1 MEIHELSLAVEKYID
16 RLNLK
21 SPRTRKGAAAKILG
35 FIRNSAEFCGNNGVI
50 LPNDKTILARSY
62 TRWKG
67 ADMNGAEKS
76 ALNHIYEC
84 FNGTKQNISVTKVV
98 EAKPVIREE
107 SVCVTT
113 NDIESELIGGQ
124 FVPVSAIVPEMVPG
138 APGLYCIKL
147 REGVSFP
154 KDFGTI
160 RKDRI
165 IYIGKAEDSTLRERL
180 WEEELNC
187 RRPATF
193 FRSIGAML
201 GYLPPK
207 GSLAGKTTR
216 NYKFSPTNSE
226 QIREWMRQSL
236 LVNCLPVKK
245 SAIETEEKR
254 LIVKYSPLVNIKDN
268 PLASEE
274 IKKARERCVSFARGE
289 EI

>member
-1 MEIHELSLAVEKYID
+1 MAVNKYID
-16 RLNLK
+16 SKTLK
-21 SPRTRKGAAAKILG
+21 YPRIRKGAVSNILG
-35 FIRNSAEFCGNNGVI
+35 FIRDSAEFCGSNVVI
-50 LPNDKTILARSY
+50 LPGDKTALARAY
-62 TRWKG
+62 TRYKG
-67 ADMNGAEKS
+67 SEMNSAEKS

-84 FNGTKQNISVTKVV
+84 FKGAMQNIPATKIV
-98 EAKPVIREE
+98 EANPIERENVI
-107 SVCVTT
+107 CTAI
-113 NDIESELIGGQ
+113 NDIESELIEGQ
-124 FVPVSAIVPEMVPG
+124 FVPVSAITPERVPG

-147 REGVSFP
+147 RDGVVFP

-165 IYIGKAEDSTLRERL
+165 IYIGKAENSTLRKRL

-201 GYLPPK
+201 GYLPLK

-216 NYKFSPTNSE
+216 NYKFSHTDSE

-245 SAIETEEKR
+245 SAIEEEEKR
-254 LIVKYSPLVNIKDN
+254 LILKYMPLVNIKDN
-268 PLASEE
+268 PMASEK
-274 IKKARERCVSFARGE
+274 IKKVRERCVSFARDE